1 MSIRFHFNFNTSFCL
16 SVSYNNL
23 SSNFNDALT
32 TTGNYFEYFS
42 DLAKSVI
49 AQTNLDDVTVESL
62 KIHQSSGIRNNNEK
76 LLI

>member
-16 SVSYNNL
+16 SVSLNNL
-23 SSNFNDALT
+23 SSNFNEALT
-32 TTGNYFEYFS
+32 TGNHFEYFS